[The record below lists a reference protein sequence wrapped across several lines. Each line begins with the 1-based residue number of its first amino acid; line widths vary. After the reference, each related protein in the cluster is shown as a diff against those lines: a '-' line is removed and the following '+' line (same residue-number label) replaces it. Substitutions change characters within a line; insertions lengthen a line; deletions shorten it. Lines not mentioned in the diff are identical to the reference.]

1 MDGPIQ
7 IIASKYYERQCF
19 EHRYFKRHRDD
30 IPVTKRFLDFLDIL
44 FPLFPSSIIRFATNK
59 RLEKKRR
66 IKLARAQEY
75 LHSIIRYLKI
85 DG

>member
-1 MDGPIQ
+1 MRDNVSNTVILNDTVMTFPLQ
-7 IIASKYYERQCF
+7 SVPRF
-19 EHRYFKRHRDD
+19 PRY
-30 IPVTKRFLDFLDIL
+30 PPDIL

-75 LHSIIRYLKI
+75 LHSITRYLKI